1 MHEWDGGSK
10 TGTRIRGK
18 AIAILR
24 LEEVVVQPVLD
35 GFLDESWKWGRDQ
48 CETERRQ
55 QWEVCLV
62 P

>member
-1 MHEWDGGSK
+1 MHECDGGSK

-18 AIAILR
+18 AIAILG
-24 LEEVVVQPVLD
+24 LEEVVVWPGLD
-35 GFLDESWKWGRDQ
+35 AFLDVGWKWGRGQ

-55 QWEVCLV
+55 QWQVCLV